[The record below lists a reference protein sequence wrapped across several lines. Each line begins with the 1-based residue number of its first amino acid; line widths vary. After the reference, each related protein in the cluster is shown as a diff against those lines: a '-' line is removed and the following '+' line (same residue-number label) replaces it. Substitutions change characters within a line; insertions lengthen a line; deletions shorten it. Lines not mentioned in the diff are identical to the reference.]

1 MSEKHLTAS
10 QQNEIEKLK
19 RQWMEES
26 KPYLNNLPLKR
37 QTLDGENSAM
47 LARIQDKYKKRIQ
60 EVIEASE

>member
-1 MSEKHLTAS
+1 MSEKHLTQA

-19 RQWMEES
+19 RQWLEES
-26 KPYLNNLPLKR
+26 EPYLKNPSLRR

-47 LARIQDKYKKRIQ
+47 LAKIQDKYKKRIQ